1 MLISMTG
8 WNPREEEFFHGSKI
22 YREAT
27 GLRWVTFYREA
38 IRSVFLL
45 DAKQAEAVVPEIY

>member
-45 DAKQAEAVVPEIY
+45 DAKQAEAVVSEIY